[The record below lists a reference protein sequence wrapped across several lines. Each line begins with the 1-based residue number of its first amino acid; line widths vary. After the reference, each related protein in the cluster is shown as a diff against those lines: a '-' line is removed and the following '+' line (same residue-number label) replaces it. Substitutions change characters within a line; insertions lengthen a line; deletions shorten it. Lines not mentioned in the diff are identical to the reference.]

1 MKKFN
6 LTTMVLQVN
15 LFSFDFWK
23 NLKTPKIRFKINWP
37 LAMPSVCYG
46 WLMREEKITFRG
58 FWANKWARVAQ
69 TLATVGLIKWRSM
82 AVEGHSCVA
91 SIPFNAFKNLA
102 WQNFTQIAF
111 TKFRTFWIIVF
122 VQLKIEV
129 KSCQFAIENNGVK
142 FFLMGILY
150 MHFSMVI

>member
-1 MKKFN
+1 MK
-6 LTTMVLQVN
+6 T
-15 LFSFDFWK
+15 
-23 NLKTPKIRFKINWP
+23 LKSPFKVKWP
-37 LAMPSVCYG
+37 LVHMLWWAN
-46 WLMREEKITFRG
+46 WERKKITFRG

-69 TLATVGLIKWRSM
+69 ALATVGLIKWRSM

-129 KSCQFAIENNGVK
+129 KSCQFMIETMEPNEFWRFQGNIDQVSSQISGW
-142 FFLMGILY
+142 FLVGICKYKPSYKSHDQL
-150 MHFSMVI
+150 